1 MPIHK
6 LERLKKM
13 SKFGDYV
20 KSSYDELVHKVS
32 WPSFRELQ
40 SSAVVV
46 AVAALILALI
56 VFVMDV
62 VFGVQSMGWKG
73 ILGYFYAL
81 IG

>member
-1 MPIHK
+1 
-6 LERLKKM
+6 M
-13 SKFGDYV
+13 SRIVNYV
-20 KSSYDELVHKVS
+20 KGSYDELVHKVS
-32 WPSFRELQ
+32 WPSFNELQ

-46 AVAALILALI
+46 AIATLIFALI
-56 VFVMDV
+56 VFAMDV